1 MRSRRSARVSV
12 EHLNTNAATALVG
25 DAGITCEHAV
35 VIRLP
40 PLIVLMLCLLLALT
54 RVLGLHAHYMPSSH
68 HDAAAALQTLDAQAL
83 EHDHDHSHDHSGLIA
98 ETASDHLAVHMA
110 HGEVDADSP
119 DKTTGKLPPMLMI
132 GLLSAIAGLL
142 LLPRRAPRHAD
153 ARREHRNQRRWTH
166 FKPLSHAP
174 PLAG

>member
-12 EHLNTNAATALVG
+12 ESLNTIAATALVG
-25 DAGITCEHAV
+25 DAGITCEHAT

-40 PLIVLMLCLLLALT
+40 PFIVLMLCLLLALT
-54 RVLGLHAHYMPSSH
+54 RVLGLHAHHMPSSH
-68 HDAAAALQTLDAQAL
+68 HEAAAALQTLDAHAL
-83 EHDHDHSHDHSGLIA
+83 EHEHEHGHDHSGLIA

-132 GLLSAIAGLL
+132 GLLSAIAVLL
-142 LLPRRAPRHAD
+142 LLPRRAPRYAD
-153 ARREHRNQRRWTH
+153 ARREHRHQRRWTH